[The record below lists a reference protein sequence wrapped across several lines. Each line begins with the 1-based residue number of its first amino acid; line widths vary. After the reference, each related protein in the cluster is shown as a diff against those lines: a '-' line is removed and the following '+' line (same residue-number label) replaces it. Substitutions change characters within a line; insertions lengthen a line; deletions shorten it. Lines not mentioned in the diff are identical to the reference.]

1 MSERVVQRVA
11 ATAAGLAWLACALCV
26 YWSVDAIRYV
36 TGWRS
41 SRSMGD
47 VGAYIGAWG
56 LPMLAL
62 LAAGVAH
69 RLTRVARRARRGAAV
84 PPA

>member
-1 MSERVVQRVA
+1 MPRIR
-11 ATAAGLAWLACALCV
+11 AGILTIASVLAWLACALCT
-26 YWSVDAIRYV
+26 YWAVDAIRYV

-47 VGAYIGAWG
+47 VGAYIGAWV
-56 LPMLAL
+56 LPILAL
-62 LAAGVAH
+62 LAAGVALL
-69 RLTRVARRARRGAAV
+69 LTRAVRRARRGAAV